1 MYLTPS
7 KLTSTHTI
15 VDHQVTFF
23 FPSTVSSRKKRRK
36 KRRREGGLSS
46 VQLVI
51 WNEKKTRV
59 NGTVKGLKAQS
70 SFSSA
75 PASQNKTRA
84 GLRFT
89 SVLPLSTCFSPFS
102 PFPAV
107 DTLIVK
113 PPTPPLPQ
121 LQIVGPFRILL
132 RWSIAWPSERWL
144 QCDSWLMNGEWA
156 NDSVKLRITLDFMN
170 RGEILF
176 IYRVVTLKLWK
187 RWRFWIKEEMNV
199 E

>member
-1 MYLTPS
+1 M
-7 KLTSTHTI
+7 
-15 VDHQVTFF
+15 VDHQVDCL
-23 FPSTVSSRKKRRK
+23 VEKEVEGG
-36 KRRREGGLSS
+36 RRRRRGLSS

-89 SVLPLSTCFSPFS
+89 SVLPSRRVSFS

-107 DTLIVK
+107 DTLIVN
-113 PPTPPLPQ
+113 PSLTPRYRPWTVQNSLAM
-121 LQIVGPFRILL
+121 INSV
-132 RWSIAWPSERWL
+132 ASERWL
-144 QCDSWLMNGEWA
+144 QCDSWLIMVNEPMIPW
-156 NDSVKLRITLDFMN
+156 NFESLWILRIE
-170 RGEILF
+170 GEILF
-176 IYRVVTLKLWK
+176 IYHHFEIVVRKTMVLH
-187 RWRFWIKEEMNV
+187 KEEVNV
-199 E
+199 ELNEVLNFVI

>member
-1 MYLTPS
+1 M
-7 KLTSTHTI
+7 
-15 VDHQVTFF
+15 VDHQVDCL
-23 FPSTVSSRKKRRK
+23 VEKEVEG
-36 KRRREGGLSS
+36 RRRRRGLSS

-89 SVLPLSTCFSPFS
+89 SVLPSRRVSFS

-107 DTLIVK
+107 DTLIVN
-113 PPTPPLPQ
+113 PSLTPRYRPWTVQNSLAM
-121 LQIVGPFRILL
+121 INSV
-132 RWSIAWPSERWL
+132 ASERWL
-144 QCDSWLMNGEWA
+144 QMRFMIDNGEWA
-156 NDSVKLRITLDFMN
+156 NDSVKFRITLNLTN
-170 RGEILF
+170 RGGNSFYISS
-176 IYRVVTLKLWK
+176 LWNRGTK
-187 RWRFWIKEEMNV
+187 DDGFA
-199 E
+199 